1 MLINRQILGIVLL
14 FIFRKLFSTS
24 HVVNIMRNV
33 LNFKFVKIFENESA
47 CNLATYIFIHSGF
60 TKYAH
65 DIYKYVQ

>member
-1 MLINRQILGIVLL
+1 
-14 FIFRKLFSTS
+14 
-24 HVVNIMRNV
+24 MRNV

-47 CNLATYIFIHSGF
+47 CNLATYLIFIHSGF